1 MAEARDA
8 LRWLADPEVGNHSSV
23 VGDFALEVVDACHA
37 VAEFR
42 CDCPV
47 KSRQPGNRAPSK
59 SGICYPESQRR
70 IFLERIGR
78 LFAAAQRDKIGG

>member
-47 KSRQPGNRAPSK
+47 HEQLPVVQVILVIQLDVAPG
-59 SGICYPESQRR
+59 
-70 IFLERIGR
+70 
-78 LFAAAQRDKIGG
+78 